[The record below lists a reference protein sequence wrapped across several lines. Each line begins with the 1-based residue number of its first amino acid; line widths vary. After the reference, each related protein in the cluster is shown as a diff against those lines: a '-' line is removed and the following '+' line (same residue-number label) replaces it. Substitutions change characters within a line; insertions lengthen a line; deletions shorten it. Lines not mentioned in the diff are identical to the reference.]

1 MKGYIN
7 RYAEDIAI
15 VIPMYELLEYN
26 DDYS

>member
-7 RYAEDIAI
+7 RYAEDIDI
-15 VIPMYELLEYN
+15 VISMYELLEYN